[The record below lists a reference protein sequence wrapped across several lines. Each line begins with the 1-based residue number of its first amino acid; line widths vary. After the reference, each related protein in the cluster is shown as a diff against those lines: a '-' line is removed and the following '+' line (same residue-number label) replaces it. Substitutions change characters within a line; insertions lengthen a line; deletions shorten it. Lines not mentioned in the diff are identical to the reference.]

1 MNGNSYVDLKPNP
14 NIPDFRPG
22 DSVRVHAR
30 VVEGERTRIQIFEG
44 VVIRI
49 RRRGAG
55 SAFTVRRVTHGVGV
69 ERVFPYFSPLVEK
82 VEVSRVGKVRRARL
96 YYLRDRVGKAAR
108 IKPGPRARFE
118 ALTAPGAVPEPEPE
132 LEEELIEE
140 EAEIGEDGATPEGE
154 LAEESVA
161 EGEEATEEAGEEP
174 AVEATEEPAEAAEE
188 QAEGAEA
195 VAEEPAEEVAAEP
208 EAEAA
213 EEAPDAAP
221 GQAPEAEEAPPEGE
235 EAEEPTKA

>member
-1 MNGNSYVDLKPNP
+1 MNGKSYETLKPNP

-30 VVEGERTRIQIFEG
+30 VVEGDRQRIQVFEG

-69 ERVFPYFSPLVEK
+69 ERVFPYHSPLVEK

-108 IKPGPRARFE
+108 IKPGPRSRFE
-118 ALTAPGAVPEPEPE
+118 ALTAPGALPEPEPE
-132 LEEELIEE
+132 EEYIEE
-140 EAEIGEDGATPEGE
+140 EAEIGEDGMTPESE
-154 LAEESVA
+154 LAKDPV
-161 EGEEATEEAGEEP
+161 TEEGEEP
-174 AVEATEEPAEAAEE
+174 AQEEHAVEESEEPAEQPAEEVGEPTEEPAAEE
-188 QAEGAEA
+188 QPAQAEA
-195 VAEEPAEEVAAEP
+195 DE
-208 EAEAA
+208 
-213 EEAPDAAP
+213 
-221 GQAPEAEEAPPEGE
+221 APEAEES
-235 EAEEPTKA
+235 EEPTKA

>member
-1 MNGNSYVDLKPNP
+1 MNGKSYEVLKPNP

-30 VVEGERTRIQIFEG
+30 VVEGDRTRVQVFEG

-69 ERVFPYFSPLVEK
+69 ERVFPYHSPLVEK

-108 IKPGPRARFE
+108 IKPGPRARFD
-118 ALTAPGAVPEPEPE
+118 ALTALGAVPEPEPE
-132 LEEELIEE
+132 PEEEYIQE
-140 EAEIGEDGATPEGE
+140 EAEIGDEGATPEGE
-154 LAEESVA
+154 SGDEAAVA
-161 EGEEATEEAGEEP
+161 EGEEAPEDAGEE
-174 AVEATEEPAEAAEE
+174 AVAEASEEPAEDSAD
-188 QAEGAEA
+188 
-195 VAEEPAEEVAAEP
+195 EPAEEQTEETAAEAP
-208 EAEAA
+208 AES
-213 EEAPDAAP
+213 
-221 GQAPEAEEAPPEGE
+221 EAEEVPTAE
-235 EAEEPTKA
+235 ESEEPTKA

>member
-1 MNGNSYVDLKPNP
+1 MNGKSYLDLKPNP

-22 DSVRVHAR
+22 DSVRVHAK
-30 VVEGERTRIQIFEG
+30 VVEGGRERIQIFEG

-82 VEVSRVGKVRRARL
+82 VEVSRVGRVRRARL

-108 IKPGPRARFE
+108 IKPGSRARFDR
-118 ALTAPGAVPEPEPE
+118 LTAPGAVPEPEPE
-132 LEEELIEE
+132 EEYIEE
-140 EAEIGEDGATPEGE
+140 EAAIGEDGAAPEGE
-154 LAEESVA
+154 LVEEATAEGEESTEEGAAEPSVEVSEESVA
-161 EGEEATEEAGEEP
+161 E
-174 AVEATEEPAEAAEE
+174 AAD
-188 QAEGAEA
+188 
-195 VAEEPAEEVAAEP
+195 EPAEEPVAAEAP
-208 EAEAA
+208 AAKVEAEAA
-213 EEAPDAAP
+213 EEAPAAE
-221 GQAPEAEEAPPEGE
+221 GAPPESE